1 MGKKTDELD
10 FEKALAELEAIVE
23 KMEQGE
29 LGLDE
34 SLKQFERGIALTR
47 ACQKALS
54 EAEQKVR
61 VLMEKSGR
69 KSLEPFNPA
78 DTPDD

>member
-1 MGKKTDELD
+1 MPGKKTRFN
-10 FEKALAELEAIVE
+10 FEKTLAELEELVG

-29 LGLDE
+29 FSLEE

-47 ACQKALS
+47 ACQNALT

-61 VLMEKSGR
+61 VL
-69 KSLEPFNPA
+69 LEGNGSAELAPFTHDAERA
-78 DTPDD
+78 D